1 MHELLQ
7 ALEIKVHE
15 LVKERQLF
23 LDQKTVLVCRVRDL
37 EASIEKYKEEL
48 SAIQNQNHHD
58 SQNVVLAS
66 MMVEDIIAHID
77 QHVVHDQVQS

>member
-23 LDQKTVLVCRVRDL
+23 LDQKTVLECRVRDL